1 MGILHQSK
9 NYYIRDSNPILS
21 KSKIPVYA
29 RDYKNEYLFIR
40 GINKTCG
47 EFVKLIKENEEF
59 YNSSKALRIIRKIKK
74 LKRLGYFK
82 NISRIEYEIDDVKNI
97 EFIQSAIE
105 EYKDLYCD
113 PFTSD
118 LNEELY
124 NIEAEV
130 DNPGFKSFYKHFCR
144 FYDELE
150 IGYLDNYYY
159 KWEIGYYE

>member
-1 MGILHQSK
+1 MGILAQTS
-9 NYYIRDSNPILS
+9 NYQKCISSAN
-21 KSKIPVYA
+21 KIQDYA

-40 GINKTCG
+40 GINKACW

-59 YNSSKALRIIRKIKK
+59 YNGSKALRIIRKIKK
-74 LKRLGYFK
+74 LRRLGYFK
-82 NISRIEYEIDDVKNI
+82 NINRIEFEFDDVEDIK
-97 EFIQSAIE
+97 FIRSAIE

-113 PFTSD
+113 PFTGD

-144 FYDELE
+144 FYDKLE
-150 IGYLDNYYY
+150 IDYLDNYYY
-159 KWEIGYYE
+159 YI